1 MAGPT
6 ERVLQLLSLLQTHQH
21 WRGSDLATR
30 LGVSE
35 RTVRRDVDRLRTLGY
50 PVDAL
55 PGVEGGYRLAAGAH
69 LPPLLLDDDEAVAVA
84 VGLRSA
90 TAGGLPGIDDTV
102 LRVLLKL
109 EQVLP
114 DRLRRRVRALVTN
127 TAVLTWGTPAASLD
141 ADALA
146 TLAQACRDHEEVR
159 FAYRSR
165 DGADSDRLVQPHQL
179 VVSGRTWYLVCWD
192 CRRDDWRTFRVD
204 RLHDVRLAGVRFT
217 PRTIPGDDAAAF
229 VARSIR
235 SASRARTTTVLVDAP
250 LPVVA
255 TEQPWLADAAVAV
268 DAAHCRVTVR
278 GEQLDWVLANV
289 CALASRYPVHVEDD
303 PEVTAALGALSRRLA
318 SAAAG

>member
-114 DRLRRRVRALVTN
+114 DRLRRRVLIGAYLFGGITVLQLNLQAAGSAIPVEYLSMSPYLVTII
-127 TAVLTWGTPAASLD
+127 VLVIMSSGKGRASLN
-141 ADALA
+141 
-146 TLAQACRDHEEVR
+146 
-159 FAYRSR
+159 
-165 DGADSDRLVQPHQL
+165 
-179 VVSGRTWYLVCWD
+179 
-192 CRRDDWRTFRVD
+192 
-204 RLHDVRLAGVRFT
+204 
-217 PRTIPGDDAAAF
+217 
-229 VARSIR
+229 
-235 SASRARTTTVLVDAP
+235 AP
-250 LPVVA
+250 
-255 TEQPWLADAAVAV
+255 
-268 DAAHCRVTVR
+268 
-278 GEQLDWVLANV
+278 
-289 CALASRYPVHVEDD
+289 
-303 PEVTAALGALSRRLA
+303 AALGQNFH
-318 SAAAG
+318 AAR